1 MNRPT
6 LRDVAERAGVS
17 VSAVSYA
24 LNENSDFPLA
34 DATRSRIRRIAR
46 EIGYVPNSLARSL
59 RQRAA
64 RLIGV
69 ILDKPLAYPRYA
81 AIAEGL
87 RQGVAD
93 EGYQLM
99 ILATRDHQAGVD
111 AVRGGQL
118 DGLVFVG
125 HDDHAVPD
133 DLARAVA
140 EHDIPFGAID
150 CGHAAGGVAYSTVD
164 FDYAR
169 GVELVIERLVGEGVR
184 TVHYVRPEIVSHAER
199 VREQAMFLELAAR
212 PDVAIHV
219 LQTAVTSD
227 ALAELERAGGENGW
241 YRDDLARRIDE
252 LIDAS
257 DAAPDRT
264 AFVCSWGADVETV
277 FATARAR
284 SDRIR
289 VVGLAAGAL
298 DPGRWP
304 GLSSAAL
311 PLAEGGRACARLVI
325 AMARDGS
332 APDHLLLPPTLVG

>member
-34 DATRSRIRRIAR
+34 ERTRARIRRIAR

-69 ILDKPLAYPRYA
+69 ILDKPLTYPRYA

-87 RQGVAD
+87 SEGVAD

-99 ILATRDHQAGVD
+99 FLATRDHQAGVD

-140 EHDIPFGAID
+140 EHEIPFGAID
-150 CGHAAGGVAYSTVD
+150 CGHAVGDVPYSTVD
-164 FDYAR
+164 FDYAH
-169 GVELVIERLVGEGVR
+169 GVHLVIEHLVAEGVQ

-199 VREQAMFLELAAR
+199 VREQAMFHELAAR

-219 LQTAVTSD
+219 LQTAITSES
-227 ALAELERAGGENGW
+227 LAEIESSREDTG
-241 YRDDLARRIDE
+241 YRRDLARRV
-252 LIDAS
+252 DALLEKS
-257 DAAPDRT
+257 RTAPADT

-277 FATARAR
+277 FATARSR
-284 SDRIR
+284 DPQYR

-298 DPGRWP
+298 DPAQWD
-304 GLSSAAL
+304 GLSSADL
-311 PLAEGGRACARLVI
+311 PLVEGGRVCARLVV
-325 AMARDGS
+325 ATARDGS
-332 APDHLLLPPTLVG
+332 APDHLLLAPTLVG

>member
-24 LNENSDFPLA
+24 LNDNSDFPLA
-34 DATRSRIRRIAR
+34 ESTRSRIRRIAR

-69 ILDKPLAYPRYA
+69 ILDKPLSYPRYA

-87 RQGVAD
+87 AQGVAE

-99 ILATRDHQAGVD
+99 FLATRDHQAGVD

-125 HDDHAVPD
+125 HDDHAVPAE
-133 DLARAVA
+133 LAAAVA
-140 EHDIPFGAID
+140 EHAIPFAAID
-150 CGHAAGGVAYSTVD
+150 CGHAGGGVPYSSVD

-169 GVELVIERLVGEGVR
+169 GVELVIGRLVEEGVR

-199 VREQAMFLELAAR
+199 VREQAMFHELSAR

-219 LQTAVTSD
+219 LQTAVTSEK
-227 ALAELERAGGENGW
+227 LAELDRTPQDDSR
-241 YRDDLARRIDE
+241 YREDLAGRVAD
-252 LIDAS
+252 LLDTG
-257 DAAPDRT
+257 T
-264 AFVCSWGADVETV
+264 ADLERSALVCSWGADVETV
-277 FATARAR
+277 FATARTR
-284 SDRIR
+284 SAEIR

-298 DPGRWP
+298 DPARWP
-304 GLSSAAL
+304 GLSYASL
-311 PLAEGGRACARLVI
+311 PLLDGGRACARLVV
-325 AMARDGS
+325 AAARDGA
-332 APDHLLLPPTLVG
+332 APDHLLLAPTLVG

>member
-1 MNRPT
+1 MKRPT

-34 DATRSRIRRIAR
+34 ERTRSRIRRIAR

-81 AIAEGL
+81 AIADGL
-87 RQGVAD
+87 AQGVAA

-99 ILATRDHQAGVD
+99 FLATRDHLAGVD
-111 AVRGGQL
+111 AVRSGQL

-133 DLARAVA
+133 DLARAIA

-150 CGHAAGGVAYSTVD
+150 CGSADVAYSTVD

-169 GVELVIERLVGEGVR
+169 GVQLVVERLVADGVR
-184 TVHYVRPEIVSHAER
+184 TVHYVRPEIASHAER
-199 VREQAMFLELAAR
+199 VREQAMFRELAAH
-212 PDVAIHV
+212 PDVAVHV
-219 LQTAVTSD
+219 LQTTITSASLAAID
-227 ALAELERAGGENGW
+227 ASETGIDHRA
-241 YRDDLARRIDE
+241 DLARRIGE
-252 LIDAS
+252 LLDAR
-257 DAAPDRT
+257 AAPPDTT

-284 SDRIR
+284 DPRCR

-298 DPGRWP
+298 DPALWP
-304 GLSSAAL
+304 GVSYASL
-311 PLAEGGRACARLVI
+311 PLAEGGRACAGLVVV
-325 AMARDGS
+325 AARDGS
-332 APDHLLLPPTLVG
+332 APEHLLLAPTLVG